1 MSTDTDLPPDP
12 PPCLCAHPRFSH
24 VAAVRD
30 TSCMHR
36 ACGCSRYR
44 PRPAVGDAVEAW
56 LAGRTAATGESA
68 ATGEG
73 AALCP

>member
-12 PPCLCAHPRFSH
+12 PPCLCGDPPHPGRKCP
-24 VAAVRD
+24 V
-30 TSCMHR
+30 R
-36 ACGCSRYR
+36 ACGCDQDR

-56 LAGRTAATGESA
+56 LAGRTAVTGESA